1 MKLLNY
7 LKLLFS
13 FISLMIILFGWLNGI
28 YILTLYGG
36 IIYLIS
42 MGISSLIV
50 IIESK
55 NYMVGMVE
63 FKKDFLVKLI
73 YFIDSAIILSGFIS
87 IFTEKVIYKN
97 VGMIIWFGTIVFYAL
112 NGILVSMITKLP
124 LKMTYGGWRIN
135 SSKKR

>member
-1 MKLLNY
+1 
-7 LKLLFS
+7 
-13 FISLMIILFGWLNGI
+13 MIILFGWLNGI